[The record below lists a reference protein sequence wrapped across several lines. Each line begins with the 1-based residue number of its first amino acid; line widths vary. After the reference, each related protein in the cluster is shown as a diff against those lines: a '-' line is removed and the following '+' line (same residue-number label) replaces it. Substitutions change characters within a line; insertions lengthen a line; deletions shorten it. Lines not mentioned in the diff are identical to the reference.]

1 MSKLIC
7 PECGEEIKEGQLI
20 CDNCNY
26 RLPQPAAPAQ
36 PAPSA
41 PAPSAPAP
49 SKPNVPAPS
58 KPNAPAPGKPG
69 SASVNMPESIMAH
82 GDVAVNSS
90 HAEDNSVHTDNSVQN
105 NVQTN
110 VQHSVTDNSQTVN
123 NTNQTVNNNTT
134 ILIMGGGS
142 APLPEGIDENTAS
155 AVRQAQQQIADQKP
169 AKPQKEQPSAQ
180 PQDGQKGIGSI
191 AGGSAYTPPVA
202 SSGSGVKKWIG
213 IIVSALV
220 LIGIIALFIPSE
232 TKTNTPEKCIT
243 AVQQQVDKG
252 NLRTAR
258 KYIRNYEN
266 AKDDIIEAYVTLLSK
281 YLDEGKFKDA
291 KGLVEFYGSGEYT
304 QPLNRGLYNYLIATC
319 EYDQAEEYINV
330 EAKPSYREYYAYM
343 EECVK
348 EMSQAG
354 KKEEAKAFI
363 AKKINYFATNTSGS
377 YTKARVEEKLNG
389 IIAKY

>member
-1 MSKLIC
+1 MQPGVRVC
-7 PECGEEIKEGQLI
+7 P
-20 CDNCNY
+20 NCEY
-26 RLPQPAAPAQ
+26 ELTDAEFAQAGGAAPAK
-36 PAPSA
+36 PEVAA
-41 PAPSAPAP
+41 PAKPDVAAPARPATGKP
-49 SKPNVPAPS
+49 SKPA
-58 KPNAPAPGKPG
+58 KPEVA
-69 SASVNMPESIMAH
+69 MPESILSH
-82 GDVAVNSS
+82 GDVSVS
-90 HAEDNSVHTDNSVQN
+90 HAEDNSVHNDNSVQN

-110 VQHSVTDNSQTVN
+110 VTDNSQTVN

-142 APLPEGIDENTAS
+142 APLPDGIDENTAS
-155 AVRQAQQQIADQKP
+155 AVRQAQQQIAQ
-169 AKPQKEQPSAQ
+169 SGT
-180 PQDGQKGIGSI
+180 QDGDGNGEKGVGSI
-191 AGGSAYTPPVA
+191 ADGPAYTPSTMGGA
-202 SSGSGVKKWIG
+202 KKWIG
-213 IIVSALV
+213 IIVSVLV
-220 LIGIIALFIPSE
+220 LIGVIALFIPRE
-232 TKTNTPEKCIT
+232 TKTNTPDKCIT

-266 AKDDIIEAYVTLLSK
+266 AKDDVIEAYVTLLSK

-291 KGLVEFYGSGEYT
+291 KSLVEFYGQGEYT
-304 QPLNRGLYNYLIATC
+304 QPLNHGLYNYLIATG

-330 EAKPSYREYYAYM
+330 EAKASYREYYAYM

-348 EMSQAG
+348 AMSKDG

-377 YTKARVEEKLNG
+377 YTKARVEEKLNN

>member
-1 MSKLIC
+1 MQPGVRVC
-7 PECGEEIKEGQLI
+7 P
-20 CDNCNY
+20 NCEY
-26 RLPQPAAPAQ
+26 ELTDAEFAQ
-36 PAPSA
+36 AGGA
-41 PAPSAPAP
+41 AP
-49 SKPNVPAPS
+49 SKPEVTAPAKPDVAAPARPTTGKPS
-58 KPNAPAPGKPG
+58 KPSKPEV
-69 SASVNMPESIMAH
+69 AMPESILSH
-82 GDVAVNSS
+82 GDVSVS
-90 HAEDNSVHTDNSVQN
+90 HAEDNSVHNDNSVQN

-110 VQHSVTDNSQTVN
+110 VTDNSQTVN

-142 APLPEGIDENTAS
+142 APLPDGIDENTAS
-155 AVRQAQQQIADQKP
+155 AVRQAQQQMAQSAPQEGIAGGPD
-169 AKPQKEQPSAQ
+169 E
-180 PQDGQKGIGSI
+180 KGVGSI
-191 AGGSAYTPPVA
+191 ADGPAYTP
-202 SSGSGVKKWIG
+202 SSMGGAKKWIG
-213 IIVSALV
+213 IIVGVLV

-232 TKTNTPEKCIT
+232 TKTNTPEICVT

-291 KGLVEFYGSGEYT
+291 KALVEFYGQGEYT
-304 QPLNRGLYNYLIATC
+304 KPLNKGLYNYLIATG

-354 KKEEAKAFI
+354 KKDEAKAFI
-363 AKKINYFATNTSGS
+363 ARKLNFFATNTTGS
-377 YTKARVEEKLNG
+377 YTKARVEDKLNG